1 MHQFRSLESF
11 CASSMSAVAR
21 YCRMFCITTFETNR
35 VKITVPGMGD
45 WFADLEKEFNIFRE
59 TLPFV

>member
-1 MHQFRSLESF
+1 
-11 CASSMSAVAR
+11 
-21 YCRMFCITTFETNR
+21 MFCITTFETNR